1 MLYSNSL
8 KLKDNMINIEDF
20 IKNLEKL
27 SINGKQVDI
36 DSVYIEQN
44 GHLSKHYFTTE
55 QLHRIRSCS
64 KLLVAMAVGLAIE
77 QRLLVNNKPITLD
90 TKVYPIIK
98 GLVNITN
105 KENLKKIEEWTIK
118 NLLTH
123 TTGYEEQMMSERF
136 IQNIDKEKLLEYA
149 LNFELPYEVGNRFAY
164 NNVEPFLI
172 AVLFKEAF
180 NIDLDM
186 FIEEQIFSKLDISE
200 FLWGKYGKYCMA
212 STGLSLTHLDFHKIG
227 QLLLYCGRYNGNQ
240 IIPEKWIH
248 EMCSLKIKTPDYYK
262 PERVLPKIGIGYF
275 TFISRGG
282 YVFRDGSDGQYI
294 IINKSQNLL
303 ITILSSEPNMPL
315 VTETLRGLIL

>member
-1 MLYSNSL
+1 
-8 KLKDNMINIEDF
+8 MINIEDF

-27 SINGKQVDI
+27 SSNGKLVDI

-90 TKVYPIIK
+90 TKVYPVIK

-105 KENLKKIEEWTIK
+105 KANLKKIEEWTIR

-136 IQNIDKEKLLEYA
+136 IQDIDKDNLLDYA
-149 LNFELPYEVGNRFAY
+149 LNFELPHEVGNRFAY

-212 STGLSLTHLDFHKIG
+212 STGLSLLHLDFHKIG
-227 QLLLYCGRYNGNQ
+227 QLLLYNGQYNGTQ
-240 IIPEKWIH
+240 VIPKKWIH
-248 EMCSLKIKTPDYYK
+248 EMCSLQIKTSEYYK
-262 PERVLPKIGIGYF
+262 PERVLPKIGVGYF
-275 TFISRGG
+275 SFISRDG
-282 YVFRDGSDGQYI
+282 YVFRDGSDGQYL
-294 IINKSQNLL
+294 IINNSQKLL
-303 ITILSSEPNMPL
+303 ISILSSEIEMKY
-315 VTETLRGLIL
+315 VTEILRGLI